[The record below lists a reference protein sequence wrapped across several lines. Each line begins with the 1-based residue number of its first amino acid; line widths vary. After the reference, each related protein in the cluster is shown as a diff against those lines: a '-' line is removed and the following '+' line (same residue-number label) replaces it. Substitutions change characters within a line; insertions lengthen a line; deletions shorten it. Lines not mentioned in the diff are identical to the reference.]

1 MQYFIKYLIS
11 LIFAIIIILFI
22 QTFII
27 KGAVIPNQSMSVSLQ
42 KFDRVII
49 NKTKVTF
56 DMLKRGDIIM
66 YEYEGKIHFSRI
78 IGEPGES
85 VNIKNHHIYIDDRQ
99 LKEKYAQHWQIKD
112 VALRNIKNF
121 DGDMIPPDSFF
132 VLNDNNHDQSDSRR
146 YGLIDKKSI
155 IGNVSVKY
163 YPFKEFNYQFKKS
176 KEV

>member
-27 KGAVIPNQSMSVSLQ
+27 KGAVIPNQSMSVTLQ

-99 LKEKYAQHWQIKD
+99 LKEKYAQH
-112 VALRNIKNF
+112 
-121 DGDMIPPDSFF
+121 
-132 VLNDNNHDQSDSRR
+132 
-146 YGLIDKKSI
+146 
-155 IGNVSVKY
+155 
-163 YPFKEFNYQFKKS
+163 
-176 KEV
+176 